1 MMSRGVGMAPPEDE
15 LASIEY
21 ELQEVEAKLQS
32 LLDRKQFL
40 QQRRDRLKDSILLKK
55 SNDLAN
61 HNCILFPDFEWSN
74 KVDSILKTVF
84 KLDGFRPYQLQSM
97 NAVLSGQ
104 DVILIM
110 PTGGGK
116 SLCYQLPALVKS
128 GITLVICPL
137 VSLMED
143 QLMALKALNINAAI
157 LNAQSTKQEVDSI
170 QKAMLDNKSLLRLL
184 YVTPEKLAKS
194 KRFMAKLQKMH
205 QMGRLSMLA
214 IDEVHCCS
222 QWGHDFR
229 PGEWQ
234 THLDT
239 LVRVR
244 PKPSVQKECLDELA
258 DLLKVRYAGKSG
270 IIYSTSIKD
279 CEDLMQ
285 DLRNRGLRVGCYH
298 AQLEPSLRS
307 KVHVKWMSGEYQAV
321 VATIAFGLGIDK
333 PDVRFVI
340 HHSLSKSMENFYQE
354 SGRAGRDNQPADCI
368 VFYRFMD
375 VFKLS
380 TMVFTQQTGLE
391 NLYGIVAYCLNPNRC
406 RRMIIASHFDEA
418 WESQDCNRM
427 CDHCRHPRETKEIV
441 ITEHCLSLFKIMAN
455 AASMDSRLTGQKLID
470 AWLGKG
476 ATNLRVRDVKVPALS
491 REMAEMVVAH
501 LLIEGYLKEDF
512 HFTPYSTISY
522 VRRGLCPLSDLIVQI
537 LLHVWAYC
545 GPKAQA
551 ALSEKHSITMS
562 IRGKS
567 IPSTNQTTSFSST
580 NSSKNSSTSSSNSH
594 PSTSATPSREKQL
607 SKSSSKTNGGGSLT
621 IVKNDIVSKLEI
633 TKENTCGSKIDSK
646 SEEDRSKKH
655 TNNSTKRKKSPS
667 LVDFECDDDFVSPS
681 DKRNSSKKRVI
692 SIVVSSD
699 SESDIYGYEFTSRG
713 SGRQEKDFAWQEDYH
728 KELLHQK
735 DLKTNDGGVDEGCID
750 KTAREIKKEMRA
762 ADNSKCTRGPGIPA
776 WAIIVMVAG
785 GQLVV
790 GGVLYLI
797 MRKVILGNSTGN
809 ASYNTV
815 QA

>member
-239 LVRVR
+239 LVRYHQDYKFLGVLKSMFPEVPILGLTATATTQVIVDTQKMLNIQGCLVLKATFNRPNLYYEVR

-340 HHSLSKSMENFYQE
+340 HHSLSKSMENFYQ
-354 SGRAGRDNQPADCI
+354 
-368 VFYRFMD
+368 V
-375 VFKLS
+375 
-380 TMVFTQQTGLE
+380 
-391 NLYGIVAYCLNPNRC
+391 
-406 RRMIIASHFDEA
+406 
-418 WESQDCNRM
+418 
-427 CDHCRHPRETKEIV
+427 
-441 ITEHCLSLFKIMAN
+441 
-455 AASMDSRLTGQKLID
+455 
-470 AWLGKG
+470 
-476 ATNLRVRDVKVPALS
+476 
-491 REMAEMVVAH
+491 
-501 LLIEGYLKEDF
+501 
-512 HFTPYSTISY
+512 
-522 VRRGLCPLSDLIVQI
+522 
-537 LLHVWAYC
+537 
-545 GPKAQA
+545 
-551 ALSEKHSITMS
+551 
-562 IRGKS
+562 
-567 IPSTNQTTSFSST
+567 SS
-580 NSSKNSSTSSSNSH
+580 
-594 PSTSATPSREKQL
+594 A
-607 SKSSSKTNGGGSLT
+607 
-621 IVKNDIVSKLEI
+621 
-633 TKENTCGSKIDSK
+633 
-646 SEEDRSKKH
+646 KH
-655 TNNSTKRKKSPS
+655 TDMNIT
-667 LVDFECDDDFVSPS
+667 
-681 DKRNSSKKRVI
+681 
-692 SIVVSSD
+692 
-699 SESDIYGYEFTSRG
+699 
-713 SGRQEKDFAWQEDYH
+713 
-728 KELLHQK
+728 
-735 DLKTNDGGVDEGCID
+735 
-750 KTAREIKKEMRA
+750 
-762 ADNSKCTRGPGIPA
+762 
-776 WAIIVMVAG
+776 
-785 GQLVV
+785 
-790 GGVLYLI
+790 
-797 MRKVILGNSTGN
+797 
-809 ASYNTV
+809 
-815 QA
+815 

>member
-1 MMSRGVGMAPPEDE
+1 MVKPLVYATPVDTREELTTGIRRAIDNINPTPLSYGGVPPPEDE

-61 HNCILFPDFEWSN
+61 HNWSEKNFEWSN
-74 KVDSILKTVF
+74 KVDNILKTVF
-84 KLDGFRPYQLQSM
+84 KLDGFRPYQLPSM

-128 GITLVICPL
+128 GVTLVICPL

-143 QLMALKALNINAAI
+143 QLLALKALNVNAAI
-157 LNAQSTKQEVDSI
+157 LNSQSSKQEVDSI
-170 QKAMLDNKSLLRLL
+170 QKAVLDNKSLLRLL

-194 KRFMAKLQKMH
+194 KRFMAKLQKMY

-229 PGEWQ
+229 PGEWR
-234 THLDT
+234 THLSEYMSFIVLSGLNRDLYYDYKFLGVLKSMFPEVPILGLTATATTQVIVDT
-239 LVRVR
+239 QKMLNIQGCLVLKATFNRPNLYYEVR

-298 AQLEPSLRS
+298 AQLEATLRS
-307 KVHVKWMSGEYQAV
+307 KAV

-391 NLYGIVAYCLNPNRC
+391 KLYGIVAYCLNPVRC

-427 CDHCRHPRETKEIV
+427 CDHCRHPRETKEVV
-441 ITEHCLSLFKIMAN
+441 ITEYCRSLFKIMAN

-491 REMAEMVVAH
+491 REMAEAVVAH

-522 VRRGLCPLSDLIVQI
+522 VRRGLYPCRTLLYEYCLTFGLTLDQKRRQHCQKNIASQCPYVVKVFHQQTKL
-537 LLHVWAYC
+537 
-545 GPKAQA
+545 P
-551 ALSEKHSITMS
+551 HS
-562 IRGKS
+562 
-567 IPSTNQTTSFSST
+567 
-580 NSSKNSSTSSSNSH
+580 H
-594 PSTSATPSREKQL
+594 
-607 SKSSSKTNGGGSLT
+607 
-621 IVKNDIVSKLEI
+621 
-633 TKENTCGSKIDSK
+633 
-646 SEEDRSKKH
+646 
-655 TNNSTKRKKSPS
+655 
-667 LVDFECDDDFVSPS
+667 
-681 DKRNSSKKRVI
+681 
-692 SIVVSSD
+692 
-699 SESDIYGYEFTSRG
+699 
-713 SGRQEKDFAWQEDYH
+713 
-728 KELLHQK
+728 
-735 DLKTNDGGVDEGCID
+735 
-750 KTAREIKKEMRA
+750 
-762 ADNSKCTRGPGIPA
+762 
-776 WAIIVMVAG
+776 
-785 GQLVV
+785 QLVAAKIV
-790 GGVLYLI
+790 PRAPVTLI
-797 MRKVILGNSTGN
+797 LPHRQLHPRRNNRLKVVRRP
-809 ASYNTV
+809 TV
-815 QA
+815 VAV

>member
-1 MMSRGVGMAPPEDE
+1 MHDKDTPPEDE

-32 LLDRKQFL
+32 LSDRKQFL

-61 HNCILFPDFEWSN
+61 HNWSEKNFEWSN
-74 KVDSILKTVF
+74 KVDNILKTVF
-84 KLDGFRPYQLQSM
+84 KLDGFRPYQLPSM

-143 QLMALKALNINAAI
+143 QLMALKALNVNAAI
-157 LNAQSTKQEVDSI
+157 LNSQSTKQEVDSI

-234 THLDT
+234 THLSEYMSLIVLSDYKFLGVLKSMFPEVPILGLTATATTQVIVDT
-239 LVRVR
+239 QKMLNIQGCLVLKATFNRPNLYYEVR

-298 AQLEPSLRS
+298 AQLEATLRS
-307 KVHVKWMSGEYQAV
+307 KVHAV

-391 NLYGIVAYCLNPNRC
+391 KLYGIVAYCLNPVRC

-427 CDHCRHPRETKEIV
+427 CDHCRHPRETKEVV
-441 ITEHCLSLFKIMAN
+441 ITEYCRSLFKIMAN

-491 REMAEMVVAH
+491 REMAEAVVAH

-522 VRRGLCPLSDLIVQI
+522 VRRG
-537 LLHVWAYC
+537 
-545 GPKAQA
+545 PKAQA
-551 ALSEKHSITMS
+551 ALSEKHCITMS

-580 NSSKNSSTSSSNSH
+580 SSSKNSSTSSSNSH
-594 PSTSATPSREKQL
+594 PSTSATPSKGKQL
-607 SKSSSKTNGGGSLT
+607 SKSGSKTNGGGSL
-621 IVKNDIVSKLEI
+621 IIAKNIIVSKLEI
-633 TKENTCGSKIDSK
+633 TEENTCGSKIESK
-646 SEEDRSKKH
+646 SEEDRSKKY

-667 LVDFECDDDFVSPS
+667 LVDVESDDDFVSPS
-681 DKRNSSKKRVI
+681 DKRSSSKKRVI

-699 SESDIYGYEFTSRG
+699 SESDI
-713 SGRQEKDFAWQEDYH
+713 Q
-728 KELLHQK
+728 
-735 DLKTNDGGVDEGCID
+735 
-750 KTAREIKKEMRA
+750 
-762 ADNSKCTRGPGIPA
+762 
-776 WAIIVMVAG
+776 
-785 GQLVV
+785 
-790 GGVLYLI
+790 
-797 MRKVILGNSTGN
+797 
-809 ASYNTV
+809 
-815 QA
+815 

>member
-1 MMSRGVGMAPPEDE
+1 MFPE
-15 LASIEY
+15 
-21 ELQEVEAKLQS
+21 VP
-32 LLDRKQFL
+32 
-40 QQRRDRLKDSILLKK
+40 ILGLT
-55 SNDLAN
+55 ATATTQV
-61 HNCILFPDFEWSN
+61 I
-74 KVDSILKTVF
+74 VDTQKMLNIQ
-84 KLDGFRPYQLQSM
+84 G
-97 NAVLSGQ
+97 
-104 DVILIM
+104 
-110 PTGGGK
+110 
-116 SLCYQLPALVKS
+116 CLV
-128 GITLVICPL
+128 
-137 VSLMED
+137 
-143 QLMALKALNINAAI
+143 LKATFNRPN
-157 LNAQSTKQEVDSI
+157 
-170 QKAMLDNKSLLRLL
+170 L
-184 YVTPEKLAKS
+184 YYE
-194 KRFMAKLQKMH
+194 
-205 QMGRLSMLA
+205 
-214 IDEVHCCS
+214 
-222 QWGHDFR
+222 
-229 PGEWQ
+229 
-234 THLDT
+234 
-239 LVRVR
+239 VR

-441 ITEHCLSLFKIMAN
+441 ITEHCRSLFKIMAN

-522 VRRGLCPLSDLIVQI
+522 VRRG
-537 LLHVWAYC
+537 
-545 GPKAQA
+545 PKAQA

-607 SKSSSKTNGGGSLT
+607 SKNSSKTNGGGSLT

-667 LVDFECDDDFVSPS
+667 LVDFESDDDFVSPS

-699 SESDIYGYEFTSRG
+699 SEMVMSLLLEEVDARRKILRG
-713 SGRQEKDFAWQEDYH
+713 R
-728 KELLHQK
+728 
-735 DLKTNDGGVDEGCID
+735 KTI
-750 KTAREIKKEMRA
+750 TR
-762 ADNSKCTRGPGIPA
+762 SYYRGPGIPA